1 MWYHEY
7 RWRKLH
13 KIKKDTSEVDIRCFP
28 VMFLGH
34 PIQRKLIQVP
44 LFYLKITINN
54 NKIITINN
62 CSIMTYKVFSLLR
75 ISNAPFYILKNIKGK
90 APDFQMYRVLLYQ
103 TILFKT
109 SEQTHIYMLK
119 VYSNFKVNYRP
130 WLIIYSIFR
139 VTCLAYFPTVW
150 FLVDEKN
157 TNRKECVIY
166 SFSL

>member
-1 MWYHEY
+1 MH
-7 RWRKLH
+7 
-13 KIKKDTSEVDIRCFP
+13 IRCFP

-62 CSIMTYKVFSLLR
+62 CSIMTYKVFSLLS
-75 ISNAPFYILKNIKGK
+75 ISTAPFYILKNRKGK

-119 VYSNFKVNYRP
+119 VYSNSKVNGLSSLP
-130 WLIIYSIFR
+130 SPPLILTLEDRYKAGESTRF
-139 VTCLAYFPTVW
+139 VMFVMFAG
-150 FLVDEKN
+150 
-157 TNRKECVIY
+157 
-166 SFSL
+166 